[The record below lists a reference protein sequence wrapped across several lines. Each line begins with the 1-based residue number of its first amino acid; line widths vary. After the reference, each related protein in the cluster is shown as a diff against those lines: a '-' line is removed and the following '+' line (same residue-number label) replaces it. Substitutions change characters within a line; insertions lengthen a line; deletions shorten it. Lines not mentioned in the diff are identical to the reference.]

1 MVAGFHSLDLAAL
14 ILARSAASTGS
25 VGRRSGLGISEAQKE
40 VVAIR
45 GRLDSWPYCTF
56 LVTENC
62 RIRNCRFAHIA
73 QMSLSG
79 RNAVDGTIARSLLF
93 EMILKI

>member
-14 ILARSAASTGS
+14 ILARSTASTGS

-45 GRLDSWPYCTF
+45 GRLDSWAYCTF

-62 RIRNCRFAHIA
+62 RIRNCSFARIA

-79 RNAVDGTIARSLLF
+79 RNALDGTIARSLLF